1 MACARASALTRTS
14 LSAPKRR
21 EISARARASV
31 RSLTQTSR
39 VSESCCAIRICPARA
54 NAYGTS
60 RAARGEGTDTLIRC
74 TISESGGAKN
84 VHQPKERGRANITW
98 KRRHNRG
105 GVILQL
111 FVDRKK
117 RRFSCYPLLLEWI
130 LRSAPHRFMQLSPI
144 ICCLLVHGAL
154 LVAEAGDIGRPEVLR
169 GGCVSEPA

>member
-1 MACARASALTRTS
+1 MRRIGAADGLREGICVDAHQLERAKAAGNFGARAG
-14 LSAPKRR
+14 
-21 EISARARASV
+21 ERAFAD
-31 RSLTQTSR
+31 QTSR

-117 RRFSCYPLLLEWI
+117 R
-130 LRSAPHRFMQLSPI
+130 
-144 ICCLLVHGAL
+144 
-154 LVAEAGDIGRPEVLR
+154 
-169 GGCVSEPA
+169 

>member
-1 MACARASALTRTS
+1 MGFSFHFANHLRRAAVVRRIARLMACARASALTRTS

-60 RAARGEGTDTLIRC
+60 RAARGEGTDTHIRC

-130 LRSAPHRFMQLSPI
+130 WRSAPQR
-144 ICCLLVHGAL
+144 
-154 LVAEAGDIGRPEVLR
+154 
-169 GGCVSEPA
+169 